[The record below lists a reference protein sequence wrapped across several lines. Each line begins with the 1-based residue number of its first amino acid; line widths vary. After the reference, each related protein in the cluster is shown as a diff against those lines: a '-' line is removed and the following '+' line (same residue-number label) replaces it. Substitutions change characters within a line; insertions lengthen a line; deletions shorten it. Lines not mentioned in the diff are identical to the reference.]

1 MIGENDA
8 EINWSLFDVA
18 LGLVVA
24 IVLESVSL
32 AIWASISGSKVAA
45 PNTAYPFGE
54 EASGFFGFWVGLVG
68 AAVLASRFRGTG
80 SLVKDLGLRVKLIDI
95 PLGLSVGVVC
105 QVVAGWLIYLPFFQL
120 DPSLKQTLGNPA
132 KQLTGSG
139 HGVTFLALAIL
150 ICVCAPFV
158 EELFFR
164 GLLLKSLNASL
175 KSRSGKKWTKWLSI
189 SISAVVF
196 GLVHFELLQLP
207 GLIILGLVLGYMVTK
222 TGRLA
227 TSMFAH
233 AGFNAVTV
241 FWLWKYH

>member
-1 MIGENDA
+1 MNGENEN
-8 EINWSLFDVA
+8 EIKWSLFDVA

-24 IVLESVSL
+24 IVLESVAV
-32 AIWASISGSKVAA
+32 AIWASVSGGKVAA

-54 EASGFFGFWVGLVG
+54 EVSGFFGFWVGLVG
-68 AAVLASRFRGTG
+68 TVVLASRFRGTG
-80 SLVKDLGLRVKLIDI
+80 SLVKDLGLRVKLIDV
-95 PLGLSVGVVC
+95 PLGLSIGVAC
-105 QVVAGWLIYLPFFQL
+105 QVVAGWLIYLPFYHL
-120 DPSLKQTLGNPA
+120 VPSLKQNLSTPA

-150 ICVCAPFV
+150 ICICAPFV

-164 GLLLKSLNASL
+164 GLLLSSL
-175 KSRSGKKWTKWLSI
+175 KTSLKRGFGQKATKWLSI

-227 TSMFAH
+227 TSMFTH